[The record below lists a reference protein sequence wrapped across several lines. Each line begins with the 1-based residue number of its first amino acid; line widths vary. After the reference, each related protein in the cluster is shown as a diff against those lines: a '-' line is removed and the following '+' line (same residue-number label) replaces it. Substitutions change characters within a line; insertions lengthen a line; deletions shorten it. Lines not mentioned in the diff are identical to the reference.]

1 MKNMKKSIPEYIKV
15 LSGNDFD
22 VLEEIFIDKYSQILD
37 LYWLISDYSDFVVSM
52 KYKKTKK
59 DVLKIELVLA
69 KISVNK
75 VLEDISESICEHDN
89 VVVWNEKKVIHIEIS
104 K

>member
-1 MKNMKKSIPEYIKV
+1 
-15 LSGNDFD
+15 
-22 VLEEIFIDKYSQILD
+22 
-37 LYWLISDYSDFVVSM
+37 M